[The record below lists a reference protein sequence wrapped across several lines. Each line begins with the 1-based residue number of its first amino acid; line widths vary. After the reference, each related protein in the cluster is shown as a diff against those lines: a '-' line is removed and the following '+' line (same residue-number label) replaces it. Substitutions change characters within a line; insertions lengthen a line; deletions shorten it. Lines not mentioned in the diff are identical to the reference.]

1 MLRRVWEDDGMM
13 AKVLVIDDEQ
23 AIRMLIVAILED
35 EGHSVIQ
42 ARDGLEG
49 LTLLEQER
57 PNVVI
62 LDIMMPGIDGYETFR
77 RIREDPGH
85 DGVPV
90 VMVSAGSY
98 QAPSTVA
105 AFIRKP
111 FDLTDFLRTID
122 RVLSA

>member
-1 MLRRVWEDDGMM
+1 M

-42 ARDGLEG
+42 ARDGFHGLE
-49 LTLLEQER
+49 LLEQER
-57 PNVVI
+57 PDVVI

-77 RIREDPGH
+77 RIRADPGH
-85 DGVPV
+85 DDVPV
-90 VMVSAGSY
+90 IMVSAGAY
-98 QAPSTVA
+98 QAPSNVA

-111 FDLTDFLRTID
+111 FGLMDFLGTID